1 MGLEGLNSGIL
12 TTRIEDLV
20 KWARRNSVWPST
32 FGLA

>member
-20 KWARRNSVWPST
+20 KWA
-32 FGLA
+32 